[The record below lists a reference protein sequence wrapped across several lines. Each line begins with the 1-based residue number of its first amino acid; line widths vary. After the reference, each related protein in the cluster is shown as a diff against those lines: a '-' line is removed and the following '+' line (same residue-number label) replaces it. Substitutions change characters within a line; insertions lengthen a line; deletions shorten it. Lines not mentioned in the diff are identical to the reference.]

1 MNLKEKLIKYRDMLI
16 KNNTKK
22 TFLSDAYMDF
32 IKEITETT
40 ILTEKQFEFIKNLYL
55 QKGKIIG
62 LHNTYNGNVDSYF
75 NTGLYNYD
83 RMGQKNTDLTNT
95 VMTSSFFTPLVSY
108 HGKDTTIILSFD
120 EEILKGER
128 GVFENLKNGMFG
140 IPPEYIVG
148 ALKGKEIIINPK
160 YESNYRNDSAIKL
173 TEVSFSSHND
183 KEKEEEVRF
192 CSTLFYARKDNE
204 DKKTTK
210 IDKNYN

>member
-1 MNLKEKLIKYRDMLI
+1 MNLKEKLIKYKDMLI

-62 LHNTYNGNVDSYF
+62 LHNTYN
-75 NTGLYNYD
+75 
-83 RMGQKNTDLTNT
+83 
-95 VMTSSFFTPLVSY
+95 
-108 HGKDTTIILSFD
+108 GKDTTIILSFD

-210 IDKNYN
+210 IDKNLCSCK